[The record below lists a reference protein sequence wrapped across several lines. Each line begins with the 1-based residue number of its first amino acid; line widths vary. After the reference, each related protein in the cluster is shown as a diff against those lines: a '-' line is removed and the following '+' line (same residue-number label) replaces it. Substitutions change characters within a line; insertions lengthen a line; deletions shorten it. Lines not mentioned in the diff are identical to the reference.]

1 MTEQDNR
8 NVKEL
13 FGSLVKTYELL
24 DDSISERY
32 IEYNVGVSTKQ
43 SVKGLIIDLMRDF
56 PACSLR
62 VKHDCWRHDYN
73 CDNRC
78 AICGNVIDED
88 LGD

>member
-1 MTEQDNR
+1 MTEQDKR

-56 PACSLR
+56 PSCSLR
-62 VKHDCWRHDYN
+62 VKHECWRHDYAF
-73 CDNRC
+73 DNRC
-78 AICGNVIDED
+78 AICGNVIDENLD
-88 LGD
+88 D